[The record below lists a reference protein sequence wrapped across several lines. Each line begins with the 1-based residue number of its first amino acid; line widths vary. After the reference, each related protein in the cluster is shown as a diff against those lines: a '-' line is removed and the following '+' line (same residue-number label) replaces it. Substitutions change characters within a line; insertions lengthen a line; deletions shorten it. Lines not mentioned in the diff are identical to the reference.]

1 MNPKQLKE
9 ILATHAEEMLRGQAH
24 PAEEAIDLS
33 AEDEAELA
41 SLLGVA
47 ERVSSTL
54 KPVIPGRN
62 FEDQLK
68 RELLT
73 TAHLH
78 QAEGYRPPN
87 PERDLLILT
96 AVVSLLL
103 SLAGLLI
110 VFKIRN
116 II

>member
-1 MNPKQLKE
+1 MNPKRLKE
-9 ILATHAEEMLRGQAH
+9 ILATHAEELLGSQVDQKEIA
-24 PAEEAIDLS
+24 ADLS
-33 AEDEAELA
+33 DEDMAELA

-47 ERVSSTL
+47 EQINTTL
-54 KPVIPGRN
+54 KPVTPGRG

-78 QAEGYRPPN
+78 QAEGFRPPN

-96 AVVSLLL
+96 AVVGILL

-110 VFKIRN
+110 VLRIKKFI
-116 II
+116 

>member
-1 MNPKQLKE
+1 MNPKQLKK
-9 ILATHAEEMLRGQAH
+9 ILATHAEEMLRGQTH
-24 PAEEAIDLS
+24 PEEAFGLS

-54 KPVIPGRN
+54 KPVLPGRK

>member
-1 MNPKQLKE
+1 MNPKRLKE
-9 ILATHAEEMLRGQAH
+9 ILAAHAEELLGSQAH
-24 PAEEAIDLS
+24 QDEGYQLS

-41 SLLGVA
+41 SLQGVA
-47 ERVSSTL
+47 ERVNSTL
-54 KPVIPGRN
+54 KPVAPGRS

-78 QAEGYRPPN
+78 RAEGYRPPN

-96 AVVSLLL
+96 AVAGILL

-110 VFKIRN
+110 VLRFRN